1 MSNMHTTIQRAAA
14 ALTLIAL
21 AACSGGVG
29 SNGSVPIAPVLPAGG
44 GLTQQNLVGVGD
56 SLTFG
61 EQSEGQMGDPSA
73 TAPGISAL
81 PGAAVPPTQENGF
94 WALLYQQYTGKSA
107 ATTGV
112 LPLIVKPGLGSQLVV
127 STLNAGFAPT
137 HIGCDAF
144 NQQAYSQATWP
155 LTRMVPAS
163 PVANLGIPGAT
174 MHEAVAM
181 NAPITGAPPGPVGTS
196 CPSYVTLPGDPSSGG
211 LQSLIQDES
220 KLFYPVLGQFAA
232 TLPNPTMLNSAI
244 SLKPKVT
251 TVWLGANDLL
261 KFIFSHGNSP
271 ASDSPTQMATDLT
284 QIITSLQ
291 ASGSQVVVG
300 DLPDILGNPGT
311 GEPPVPQFF
320 PAAKISADLQRLG
333 VPAPFAGAVQAYVI
347 ANYTGAT
354 GFLTESGFFGILAE
368 LGSSSPTVTPNLD
381 PSGPGSGDGPNYLD
395 SAFSAQVIGLN
406 AAYNS
411 VIDSVAT
418 STGVALA
425 PVTTSFRQFAATG
438 VTLAPGVTL
447 TIQFGGGLLSYD
459 GLHPSNTAYA
469 VIANVFIGALDTKY
483 NLGIAPLSNAQIGAI
498 AQTDT
503 YNPYVIRAVNPLWPY
518 PLP

>member
-1 MSNMHTTIQRAAA
+1 MYTISKRAAA
-14 ALTLIAL
+14 ALTLLAL

-29 SNGSVPIAPVLPAGG
+29 SNGSIPVAPVLPAGA

-61 EQSEGQMGDPSA
+61 EQSEGQLGDPTA

-107 ATTGV
+107 ASTGA
-112 LPLIVKPGLGSQLVV
+112 LPLIIKPGLGSQLVV

-137 HIGCDAF
+137 HLGCDAF

-155 LTRMVPAS
+155 LVRMAPAS
-163 PVANLGIPGAT
+163 PIANLGIPGAT

-196 CPSYVTLPGDPSSGG
+196 CPAYVTLPGDPSSGG

-232 TLPNPTMLNSAI
+232 TLPNPTMLNAAV

-271 ASDSPTQMATDLT
+271 ATDSPAQLATDLT
-284 QIITSLQ
+284 QIITTLQ
-291 ASGSQVVVG
+291 ANGSQVVVG

-320 PAAKISADLQRLG
+320 PATKIAADLASLG
-333 VPAPFAGAVQAYVI
+333 VPIPIAVAVQNNVI
-347 ANYTGAT
+347 AKYTGNT

-368 LGSSSPTVTPNLD
+368 LGSSTPTVFPNLD
-381 PSGPGSGDGPNYLD
+381 PNGPGSGAGANYLD

-411 VIDSVAT
+411 AIDSTVAA
-418 STGVALA
+418 TGAALA
-425 PVTTSFRQFAATG
+425 PVTTSFRQFAASG

-483 NLGIAPLSNAQIGAI
+483 NLGIAPLTNAQIGAI

-503 YNPYVIRAVNPLWPY
+503 YNPFVVKAVNPAWPY

>member
-1 MSNMHTTIQRAAA
+1 MHTTFQRAAA

-21 AACSGGVG
+21 AACSSGGGVG
-29 SNGSVPIAPVLPAGG
+29 GVSVTPVLPAGG

-61 EQSEGQMGDPSA
+61 EQSSGQLGDPTA

-94 WALLYQQYTGKSA
+94 WALLYQQYTGKNP

-112 LPLIVKPGLGSQLVV
+112 LPLIVKPGLGGQLVV

-137 HIGCDAF
+137 HLGCDAF
-144 NQQAYSQATWP
+144 NAQAYSPTSWQF
-155 LTRMVPAS
+155 TRMAPTS
-163 PVANLGIPGAT
+163 PIANLGIPGAT

-196 CPSYVTLPGDPSSGG
+196 CPSYVTLPGDASSGG

-220 KLFYPVLGQFAA
+220 KLYYPVLGQFGA
-232 TLPNPTMLNSAI
+232 TLTNPTMLNAAV

-271 ASDSPTQMATDLT
+271 ASDSPAQLAADLQ
-284 QIITSLQ
+284 QIITTLQ
-291 ASGSQVVVG
+291 ANGSQVVVG

-320 PAAKISADLQRLG
+320 PATKISADLQKLG
-333 VPAPFAGAVQAYVI
+333 VPAAFAGAVQSWVI
-347 ANYTGAT
+347 ANYTGTT
-354 GFLTESGFFGILAE
+354 GFLTESGFFGILGE
-368 LGSSSPTVTPNLD
+368 LSSSSPTVTPNLD
-381 PSGPGSGDGPNYLD
+381 PSGPGSGDGPTYLD
-395 SAFSAQVIGLN
+395 AAFSATVIGLN

-411 VIDSVAT
+411 AIDSTTTAT
-418 STGVALA
+418 GAALA
-425 PVTTSFRQFAATG
+425 PVTTNFRTFAATG

-447 TIQFGGGLLSYD
+447 TMQFGGGLLSYD

-469 VIANVFIGALDTKY
+469 VIANVFIGALNAKY
-483 NLGIAPLSNAQIGAI
+483 NLGIAPLTNAQIGTI

-503 YNPYVIRAVNPLWPY
+503 YNPFVIKAINPAWPY

>member
-1 MSNMHTTIQRAAA
+1 MSSTMQRATA

-21 AACSGGVG
+21 AACSGGV
-29 SNGSVPIAPVLPAGG
+29 SNGTSPISPVLPSGG

-61 EQSEGQMGDPSA
+61 EQSSGQLGDPTA

-112 LPLIVKPGLGSQLVV
+112 LPLIVKPGLGGQLVV
-127 STLNAGFAPT
+127 STLNAGFAAT
-137 HIGCDAF
+137 HLGCDAF
-144 NQQAYSQATWP
+144 NQQAYSPTTWQF
-155 LTRMVPAS
+155 TRMAPAS
-163 PVANLGIPGAT
+163 PIADLGIPGAT
-174 MHEAVAM
+174 MHQAVAM

-220 KLFYPVLGQFAA
+220 KLYYPVLGQFGA
-232 TLPNPTMLNSAI
+232 TLTNPTMLNAAL

-261 KFIFSHGNSP
+261 KYIFSHGNSP
-271 ASDSPTQMATDLT
+271 ATDTPTQLARDLT

-291 ASGSQVVVG
+291 ASGSQVAVG

-320 PAAKISADLQRLG
+320 PAAKISADLQKLG

-381 PSGPGSGDGPNYLD
+381 PNGAGSGDGSNYLD

-411 VIDSVAT
+411 AIDSTVTAT
-418 STGVALA
+418 GAALV
-425 PVTTSFRQFAATG
+425 PITTNFRAFAATG

-447 TIQFGGGLLSYD
+447 TMQFGGGLLSYD
-459 GLHPSNTAYA
+459 GVHPSNTAYA
-469 VIANVFIGALDTKY
+469 VIANIFIGALNTKY

-498 AQTDT
+498 AQTDS
-503 YNPYVIRAVNPLWPY
+503 YNPYVIKAINPAWPY

>member
-1 MSNMHTTIQRAAA
+1 MSMMYTTIKRAAA

-21 AACSGGVG
+21 AACSGGG
-29 SNGSVPIAPVLPAGG
+29 NGGTTIPPVVPAGG

-61 EQSEGQMGDPSA
+61 EQSEGQLGDPTA

-112 LPLIVKPGLGSQLVV
+112 LPLIAKPGLGSQLVV
-127 STLNAGFAPT
+127 STLAAGFFAT
-137 HIGCDAF
+137 HLGCDAF
-144 NQQAYSQATWP
+144 NAQAYGATTWP
-155 LTRMVPAS
+155 LTRMAPTS
-163 PVANLGIPGAT
+163 PVADLGIPGAT

-181 NAPITGAPPGPVGTS
+181 NAPITGAPPGPIGTN
-196 CPSYVTLPGDPSSGG
+196 CPAYVTLPGDPSSGG

-220 KLFYPVLGQFAA
+220 KLYYPVLGQFSA
-232 TLPNPTMLNSAI
+232 TLTNPTMLNAAL
-244 SLKPKVT
+244 SLKPKVV

-261 KFIFSHGNSP
+261 KFIFSHANSP
-271 ASDSPTQMATDLT
+271 ASDSPAQLATDLQ

-291 ASGSQVVVG
+291 AGGAQVVVG

-320 PAAKISADLQRLG
+320 PAAKISADLQKLG
-333 VPAPFAGAVQAYVI
+333 VPAAVAGAVQTYI
-347 ANYTGAT
+347 IGKYTGAT
-354 GFLTESGFFGILAE
+354 GFLTESGFFGVLAE

-381 PSGPGSGDGPNYLD
+381 PNGPGSGDGPTYLD
-395 SAFSAQVIGLN
+395 SAFSATVIGLN

-411 VIDSVAT
+411 AIDSTAT
-418 STGVALA
+418 ATGAALA
-425 PVTTSFRQFAATG
+425 PITTNFRALAATG
-438 VTLAPGVTL
+438 LTLAPGVTL
-447 TIQFGGGLLSYD
+447 TMQFGGGILSYD
-459 GLHPSNTAYA
+459 GLHPSNTGYA
-469 VIANVFIGALDTKY
+469 VITNVFIGALDAKY

-503 YNPYVIRAVNPLWPY
+503 YNPFVIKAINPAWPY